1 MLLRGP
7 VFMSSRRLSDIFNS
21 RLTVDRG
28 RTRYDFLPS
37 SSSSRSGSPKGPHGT
52 WRSCC
57 HVFSMC
63 RRMKILLLVFALL
76 ATASVA
82 ALTYVLNYSL
92 PPLYGRFHQAE
103 LALPQHDVSLPL
115 PEGAHGRY
123 LWVANHA
130 SSEFRSCGV
139 MKRRDARDGLHRK
152 LNRMRLGQRDAGDV
166 FERVSGVQD
175 K

>member
-28 RTRYDFLPS
+28 RTRYDLLPS

-52 WRSCC
+52 WKSCC
-57 HVFSMC
+57 HVFSI
-63 RRMKILLLVFALL
+63 RRRLKTVLLVFALL

-82 ALTYVLNYSL
+82 ALTYVLNYPL

-103 LALPQHDVSLPL
+103 LALPQHDASLPL

-123 LWVANHA
+123 LWVAIHA
-130 SSEFRSCGV
+130 STESRFSG
-139 MKRRDARDGLHRK
+139 MLIWRDVRDG
-152 LNRMRLGQRDAGDV
+152 
-166 FERVSGVQD
+166 
-175 K
+175 